1 MSSYSLS
8 KVDNPIEI
16 ETQMG
21 KNEIRI
27 TIIIV
32 FILCIPTNINA
43 INGGILSLNITYLI
57 VVSVGV
63 ITLAWVIDSNLK
75 EATIQERSNNLL
87 GRYFSPEVRDEI
99 EKNKFDLNQSSEKEQ
114 NPFFPFCE

>member
-43 INGGILSLNITYLI
+43 ITGTTVALGIALKPTRIGYKPILI
-57 VVSVGV
+57 VFENPIKIPKLNPTKTDNIKPTTVLQKVSQPYIKKRCLNFQNAGHK
-63 ITLAWVIDSNLK
+63 SEG
-75 EATIQERSNNLL
+75 EAIL
-87 GRYFSPEVRDEI
+87 
-99 EKNKFDLNQSSEKEQ
+99 
-114 NPFFPFCE
+114 